1 MLGAIIGDVI
11 GSVYEFNNVKRTDF
25 ELFAPESSFTDDSLM
40 TIAVARWL
48 VSDPAHSG
56 QALVAEMQAMGR
68 AYPSPMGAYG
78 GRFGRWLFSSHP
90 MPYHSW
96 GNGSAMRVSPVG
108 LYARTLS
115 ETLELARRSAEV
127 THDHPEGIKGAQA
140 IAAAV
145 FLAKEGLDKS
155 FIKDYV
161 TRNFGYDLSRSI
173 DAIRKVYA
181 FDESCQGS
189 VPEALVAFLEGNSFE
204 EVIRLAVSIGGDSD
218 TIACMAGAVAA
229 CYYAVPPEM
238 DRACRERFRDEPEL
252 LEFVDDF
259 EERHVHSFCFKTML
273 PADNP
278 RSYWERTT
286 YEAGLLDVEAKT
298 ATFADMALR
307 DHSLAACGAQYLYGK
322 GAVGDAVREADMRA
336 TLHGYG
342 RALLEHL
349 LEEQDQ
355 EGRPLHA
362 PDVQARW
369 WHGYE
374 AFMEPFPGKD
384 ADYVS
389 LGEEFGRLVRAL
401 YADAEM
407 RPCLRRYV
415 SRHSRV
421 RVAVTSYRPP
431 YTPDAIRSLGYDE
444 IFVFGSNLH
453 GMHGGGAARVAVQR
467 FGAVMGQGVG
477 LQGQSYAIPTMQG
490 SVETIRPYVDEF
502 IRFAEAHP
510 GLVFYVTRIGCG
522 IAGFTDGEIAPL
534 FAKARGLGNVV
545 LPLSFCEVLE
555 G

>member
-25 ELFAPESSFTDDSLM
+25 ELFVPKSSFTDDSLM

-48 VSDPAHSG
+48 VGDPEHSG
-56 QALVAEMQAMGR
+56 QTLVAAMQAIGR
-68 AYPSPMGAYG
+68 AFPTPMGGYG
-78 GRFGRWLFSSHP
+78 GNFGRWLSSSHP
-90 MPYHSW
+90 QPYHSW

-115 ETLELARRSAEV
+115 EALELARRSAEV

-155 FIKDYV
+155 FIKNYV

-173 DAIRKVYA
+173 DAIRKNYA

-189 VPEALVAFLEGNSFE
+189 VPEALTAFLEGNSFE

-218 TIACMAGAVAA
+218 TIACMAGAMAA

-252 LEFVDDF
+252 LELVDDF
-259 EERHVHSFCFKTML
+259 EEKYARSFCFKTML

-278 RSYWERTT
+278 RTYWEGTT
-286 YEAGLLDVEAKT
+286 HEAGILDETAKA
-298 ATFADMALR
+298 ATFADVVLR
-307 DHSLAACGAQYLYGK
+307 DHSLAACGAQYLYDK

-336 TLHGYG
+336 SLHGYG
-342 RALLEHL
+342 RGLLESL
-349 LEEQDQ
+349 LEEPGR
-355 EGRPLHA
+355 EGHPLHA

-369 WHGYE
+369 WHRYK
-374 AFMEPFPGKD
+374 AFMEPAPGKD
-384 ADYVS
+384 ADYMS
-389 LGEEFGRLVRAL
+389 LGEEFGRLVKDL
-401 YADAEM
+401 HADREM

-415 SRHSRV
+415 SRHSRAK
-421 RVAVTSYRPP
+421 VAVTNYRPP
-431 YTPDAIRSLGYDE
+431 YTPDAISSLGYDE
-444 IFVFGSNLH
+444 IFVFGSNLR
-453 GMHGGGAARVAVQR
+453 GMHGGGAAKVAVQR
-467 FGAVMGQGVG
+467 FGAIMGQGVG

-490 SVETIRPYVDEF
+490 GVETIRPYVDDF
-502 IRFAEAHP
+502 IRFAREHRN
-510 GLVFYVTRIGCG
+510 LVFFVTRIGCG
-522 IAGFTDGEIAPL
+522 IAGFTDEEIAPL
-534 FAKARGLGNVV
+534 FSKTRDLANVI
-545 LPLSFCEVLE
+545 LPLSFCEMLDA
-555 G
+555 

>member
-11 GSVYEFNNVKRTDF
+11 GSAYEFSNVKRMDF
-25 ELFAPESSFTDDSLM
+25 ELFDPESSFTDDSLM

-48 VSDPAHSG
+48 
-56 QALVAEMQAMGR
+56 
-68 AYPSPMGAYG
+68 
-78 GRFGRWLFSSHP
+78 FSSHP
-90 MPYHSW
+90 RPYHSW
-96 GNGSAMRVSPVG
+96 GNGSVMRVSPVG

-115 ETLELARRSAEV
+115 EALELARRSAEV

-155 FIKDYV
+155 FIKNYV
-161 TRNFGYDLSRSI
+161 TRNSGYDLSRSI
-173 DAIRKVYA
+173 GAIRKNYA

-189 VPEALVAFLEGNSFE
+189 VPEALIAFLEGNSFE

-238 DRACRERFRDEPEL
+238 DRTCRERFRDEPEL
-252 LEFVDDF
+252 LELVDDF
-259 EERHVHSFCFKTML
+259 EEKYARSFCFKAML

-278 RSYWERTT
+278 RTYWEGTT
-286 YEAGLLDVEAKT
+286 HEAGILDET
-298 ATFADMALR
+298 ATFADVVLR
-307 DHSLAACGAQYLYGK
+307 DHSLAACGAQYLYDK

-342 RALLEHL
+342 RRLLESL
-349 LEEQDQ
+349 LEEPGR
-355 EGRPLHA
+355 ESRPLHA

-369 WHGYE
+369 WHRYK
-374 AFMEPFPGKD
+374 AFMEPASGKD

-389 LGEEFGRLVRAL
+389 LGGEFGRLVKDL
-401 YADAEM
+401 HADREM
-407 RPCLRRYV
+407 RPCLHRYV

-421 RVAVTSYRPP
+421 KVVITNYRPP
-431 YTPDAIRSLGYDE
+431 YTPDAISSLGYDE
-444 IFVFGSNLH
+444 IFVFGSNLR

-467 FGAVMGQGVG
+467 FGAIMGQGVG

-490 SVETIRPYVDEF
+490 GVETIRPYVDDF
-502 IRFAEAHP
+502 IRFAREHRD
-510 GLVFYVTRIGCG
+510 LVFFVTRIGCG
-522 IAGFTDGEIAPL
+522 IAGFTDEEIAPL
-534 FAKARGLGNVV
+534 FSKARDLTNVI
-545 LPLSFCEVLE
+545 LPLSFCEMLDA
-555 G
+555 